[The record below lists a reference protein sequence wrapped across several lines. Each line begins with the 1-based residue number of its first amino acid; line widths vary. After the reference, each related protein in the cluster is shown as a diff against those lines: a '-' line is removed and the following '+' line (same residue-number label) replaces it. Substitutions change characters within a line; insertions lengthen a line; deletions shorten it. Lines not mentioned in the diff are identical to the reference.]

1 MSLPKHFC
9 WTRFGTEAGETI
21 DRILERKES
30 ERQRNGGIFLW
41 GIGNAIGPSMRELLL
56 VERTPEVI
64 FSPIRSN
71 PKREDAQPSTVIAWR
86 AGRDL
91 DGRPCRLPD
100 WSVVT
105 SRGPSGIRPHKHHAL
120 VCYSDTSLH
129 VSTTSPAISFGGLRN
144 LLSGNAIGAS
154 QVTAVVRYECIAFG
168 AQYPASIR
176 TRLVAPFLVELC
188 EPQVI
193 AGHKMIRPTGDSIM
207 SGCRDGGVPSLFT
220 LEN

>member
-41 GIGNAIGPSMRELLL
+41 GIGNAIGPSMRELLR

-91 DGRPCRLPD
+91 DGRPRVSCKYARRPQRSCKANRRRGASPIRHRFRIEWQAGLAPD
-100 WSVVT
+100 RRPRARQGP
-105 SRGPSGIRPHKHHAL
+105 RGAGPEWIFRG
-120 VCYSDTSLH
+120 
-129 VSTTSPAISFGGLRN
+129 AISPDFGLR
-144 LLSGNAIGAS
+144 
-154 QVTAVVRYECIAFG
+154 E
-168 AQYPASIR
+168 
-176 TRLVAPFLVELC
+176 
-188 EPQVI
+188 
-193 AGHKMIRPTGDSIM
+193 D
-207 SGCRDGGVPSLFT
+207 
-220 LEN
+220 